1 MPNKVELIYRA
12 NRMKNEAGTVHRYMK
27 LQSYLIYIQRQGK
40 IKNVQFDFEDYSVFE
55 EKMKEAIESCKSI
68 ITKEVL
74 VSILNNKLNYI
85 RDSANDTY
93 KQLLEC
99 EDEELLEVFKI
110 ETIMDRSSMYCECIT
125 EDYLSELVMK
135 LHEGRSNK
143 NIIDLCLGQGR
154 FLSVAAKSYPKSQ
167 LTGIELMELNV
178 IDSKMI
184 LDMMSSNYSIFCGDL
199 IHTPCTPDYDLV
211 FCDYPRG
218 MLPGNDIFNDKDSV
232 FSFDHIRREADWAF
246 AGKAINS
253 MNKNGRAY
261 VLMSARALNSSSE
274 RRVRKQ
280 VIDNGLLEMSISF
293 SADSRFYKVGEY
305 SLLVFSKG
313 NKTVKMVDATSF
325 CDRVGENIIKVDEIV
340 EAINNNSSEYVK
352 VIDNETII
360 NNSYKLN
367 SNTYFMEKI
376 VVPHAK
382 KLKTVAETFRGVQYT
397 SKQYTELNPGEG
409 KYDILKISDINDDF
423 LECTDLASID
433 IPEKKAERYLL
444 KDNDILIVS
453 KGYVLKIAYVK
464 DLRGKQVIPTGN
476 LSVIRVTDKKVSPL
490 YLFIFLMSHKG
501 QALLDQC
508 LVGSTIKSLSKKE
521 LDAMDIPAIDLDTQ
535 KEIENKYIFLQD
547 RIEELKKVLN
557 NLKEKQNSIFES
569 EVES

>member
-1 MPNKVELIYRA
+1 
-12 NRMKNEAGTVHRYMK
+12 
-27 LQSYLIYIQRQGK
+27 
-40 IKNVQFDFEDYSVFE
+40 
-55 EKMKEAIESCKSI
+55 MKEAIESCKSI

-143 NIIDLCLGQGR
+143 NIIDLCSGQGR

-464 DLRGKQVIPTGN
+464 DLRGKQLIPTGN

>member
-1 MPNKVELIYRA
+1 MSNKVELIYRS
-12 NRMKNEAGTVHRYMK
+12 NRTKNEAGTVHRYMK

-40 IKNVQFDFEDYSVFE
+40 IKDIQFNFEDYKVFE
-55 EKMKEAIESCKSI
+55 EKMKEAIESCQSI
-68 ITKEVL
+68 VTKEVL

-143 NIIDLCLGQGR
+143 KIIDLCSGQGR

-167 LTGIELMELNV
+167 MAGIELLELNV

-184 LDMMSSNYSIFCGDL
+184 LDMMSSDSSIYCGNL
-199 IHTPCTPDYDLV
+199 LHTPCVPNYDLV

-218 MLPGNDIFNDKDSV
+218 IVPCDYLCNDKDGI
-232 FSFDHIRREADWAF
+232 FSFDNIRRETDWAF

-253 MNKNGRAY
+253 MNENGRVY

-325 CDRVGENIIKVDEIV
+325 CDRVGENRIKVDEIV

-352 VIDNETII
+352 IIDNETII

-376 VVPHAK
+376 TVPHAK
-382 KLKTVAETFRGVQYT
+382 QLKTVAETFRGVQYT

-433 IPEKKAERYLL
+433 MPEKKAGRYLL
-444 KDNDILIVS
+444 KENDIIIVS

-464 DLRGKQVIPTGN
+464 DLGGKQVIPTGN
-476 LSVIRVTDKKVSPL
+476 LSVIRVTDKKVSSL
-490 YLFIFLMSHKG
+490 YLFIFLMSSKG

-521 LDAMDIPAIDLDTQ
+521 LDAMDIPAIDLETQ
-535 KEIENKYIFLQD
+535 KKIEDRYLLLQG
-547 RIEELKKVLN
+547 RIEDLKDELN
-557 NLKEKQNSIFES
+557 ELKEKQNNIFES

>member
-143 NIIDLCLGQGR
+143 NIIDLCSGQGR

-367 SNTYFMEKI
+367 SNAYFMEKI

>member
-143 NIIDLCLGQGR
+143 NIIDLCSGQGR

-352 VIDNETII
+352 VIDNKTII

>member
-135 LHEGRSNK
+135 LHEGRSSK
-143 NIIDLCLGQGR
+143 NIIDLCSGQGR

-433 IPEKKAERYLL
+433 MPEKKAERYLL